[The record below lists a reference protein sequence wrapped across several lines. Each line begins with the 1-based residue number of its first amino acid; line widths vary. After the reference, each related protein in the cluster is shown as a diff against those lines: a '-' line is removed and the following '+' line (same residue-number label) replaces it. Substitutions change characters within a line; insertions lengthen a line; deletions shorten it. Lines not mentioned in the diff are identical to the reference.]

1 MRRLTGG
8 KLGRLTGRLVI
19 EGLLL
24 GGAGLILSQ
33 LAVLILIGRSLVD
46 PLPLALTPAAIMRSV
61 REGFAYFDLRS
72 PLLHILYAVLIGTA
86 ASWLAVRRGGT
97 AEQARQ
103 TARIALGLGILVVAV
118 QQVDAVIV
126 AFYYGL
132 SAFVSLSISAYVAD
146 WVARRLLRRQ
156 ATAMSQLGKDE

>member
-1 MRRLTGG
+1 MKRSTR
-8 KLGRLTGRLVI
+8 RLVI

-33 LAVLILIGRSLVD
+33 LTTLILIGRSLAD
-46 PLPLALTPAAIMRSV
+46 PLPLALMPAAVMRSV

-103 TARIALGLGILVVAV
+103 TARIASGLGILVVAI
-118 QQVDAVIV
+118 QEVDAFVV

-132 SAFVSLSISAYVAD
+132 SAFVSLSISAYAAD
-146 WVARRLLRRQ
+146 RVARRLLRRQ
-156 ATAMSQLGKDE
+156 VRVLSRDE

>member
-1 MRRLTGG
+1 MTR
-8 KLGRLTGRLVI
+8 RLVI

-33 LAVLILIGRSLVD
+33 FAVLILSGRSLVD
-46 PLPLALTPAAIMRSV
+46 PLPLALMPAAIMRSA

-97 AEQARQ
+97 PERARQ
-103 TARIALGLGILVVAV
+103 TARIASGLGILVVAV
-118 QQVDAVIV
+118 QQVDAVVV

-132 SAFVSLSISAYVAD
+132 SAFVSLSISAYAAD
-146 WVARRLLRRQ
+146 RVARRLLRKQ
-156 ATAMSQLGKDE
+156 ATAMSQLGRDE